1 MEMRRRRHPEPLIH
15 QVIFEN
21 PARFL
26 GQSPRFVLPA
36 TADEPVPARL
46 G

>member
-1 MEMRRRRHPEPLIH
+1 MEMQRRRHPEPLVQ

-36 TADEPVPARL
+36 AADEPVAARL